1 MNRGT
6 TAGIFTEDGY
16 MNFRSEDL
24 GLKSVFRNYSDYRIG
39 DIGLRVGVRNWQLF
53 RSFWKISRSEPRL
66 VRLVLISD

>member
-24 GLKSVFRNYSDYRIG
+24 GLKSVFRNYSDNNRLQDWRY
-39 DIGLRVGVRNWQLF
+39 WTSCWSPQLAIIQVFLENFPF
-53 RSFWKISRSEPRL
+53 RTAAC
-66 VRLVLISD
+66 